1 MSDLA
6 KAFEPKSVE
15 EKLYRLW
22 EDNHFFEAKADS
34 NKPPY
39 TIVIPPPNVTGV
51 LHMGHALVDT
61 LQDVLTR
68 WKRMCGFEA
77 LWVPGTDHAGIATQ
91 AVVERH
97 LYATMG
103 KRRSDFSREEFLT
116 HVWKW
121 KEDSERQILA
131 QIKKVG
137 CSCDWSR
144 LAFTMDEKRSRAVRV
159 MFKKMFDDGLIY
171 RGDYLVNWDPV
182 AKTALSDDEVE
193 YEDRMSSLWFIKYPL
208 EDKSGFVT
216 VATARPETMFGD
228 TAVAVSP
235 DDPRH
240 QHLIGKRV
248 HLPLTD
254 KIIPIIGDKMVDPTY
269 GSGALKIT
277 PAHSQVDYEIA
288 QRHGLPMVNV
298 LTPDGKLNE
307 EAGEFKGL
315 GVDEARG
322 PIARKLKELGL
333 LEKEIPH
340 PQRVGVSYRS
350 KAVIEPYLSKQWF
363 VRLSQFKT
371 LLIDVVKSG
380 RIKLLPEHFESTY
393 FHWIYNLRDWCIS
406 RQLWWGHQI
415 PVWYR
420 GDEVKCLAEGE
431 PGDDWVQDTDVLDT
445 WFSSA
450 LWPMSVLGWPDKTPD
465 MEKFYPTST
474 LVTGH
479 DILFFWVTRMIVMG
493 EYAMEKPPF
502 EEVFLHGLIYGKSYW
517 RIGHDGAAHYLPAKE
532 REAYDLGAAL
542 PPDVHSKWE
551 KMSKSKGNILDPLEI
566 IDAYGADA
574 MRMALCASAT
584 HARQIDLDR
593 RRFEEFKNFANKIWN
608 GARFVL
614 MNLEDFSADE
624 GIDRALLTLEDKWI
638 LSLLNRIIRDVNAH
652 LMAYAFDKAALA
664 AYDFFWK
671 EFCAYYVE
679 LTKPILFGKR
689 GTPEERKNKQKIL
702 FVILCNSLRLL
713 HPMAPFITEELFQV
727 LKAKIPSSSVRD
739 PYLSESFTAL
749 QSSACIVAP
758 YPKVLREI
766 DIDPAIEEAFA
777 AIDQVVHAVRNIRA
791 EMQLPPGLATDLYI
805 IGPKN
810 DFAPIEKSQ
819 AILLA
824 LLKIQTLI
832 FASEE
837 KPLPFSSA
845 ATVGT
850 LKIILPLPQEMR
862 EKEKTRLTKERDKL
876 IQQQNGA
883 RQQLA
888 NADFVAKAPEALV
901 TKLKNTLSQTEQE
914 LVEISRKIESL

>member
-1 MSDLA
+1 MSDLP
-6 KAFEPKSVE
+6 KAFEPKTVE
-15 EKLYRLW
+15 EKLYQFW
-22 EDNHFFEAKADS
+22 EEQGFFKASADS
-34 NKPPY
+34 PKKPY

-61 LQDVLTR
+61 LQDVLIR

-97 LYATMG
+97 LQATLG
-103 KRRSDFSREEFLT
+103 KRRSDFSREEFLG

-121 KEDSERQILA
+121 KEESERQILA

-144 LAFTMDEKRSRAVRV
+144 LAFTMDEQRSRAVKA
-159 MFKKMFDDGLIY
+159 MFKKMYDEGLIY

-182 AKTALSDDEVE
+182 TQTALSDDEVE
-193 YEDRMSSLWFIKYPL
+193 YEERMSALWFIRYPL
-208 EDKSGFVT
+208 EDKSGHVT
-216 VATARPETMFGD
+216 VATARPETLFGD
-228 TAVAVSP
+228 VAVAVSP

-248 HLPLTD
+248 YLPLTD
-254 KIIPIIGDKMVDPTY
+254 KLIPIIGDKAVDPIF

-277 PAHSQVDYEIA
+277 PGHSAVDYEIA
-288 QRHGLPMVNV
+288 LRHNLPLVNV
-298 LTPDGKLNE
+298 LTPDAKLNE
-307 EAGEFKGL
+307 LCGEFKGL
-315 GVDEARG
+315 GVEEARA
-322 PIARKLKELGL
+322 PIAKKLKSLGL
-333 LEKEIPH
+333 LEKETPY

-363 VRLSQFKT
+363 VRLSQFKP
-371 LLIDVVKSG
+371 LLLDAVKSG
-380 RIKLLPEHFESTY
+380 RIKLLPKHFESTY
-393 FHWIYNLRDWCIS
+393 FHWINNLRDWCIS
-406 RQLWWGHQI
+406 RQLWWGHRI

-420 GDEVKCLAEGE
+420 DGEVVCLAEGE
-431 PGDDWVQDTDVLDT
+431 PSKEWVQDSDVLDT
-445 WFSSA
+445 WFSA
-450 LWPMSVLGWPDKTPD
+450 GLWPMSVLGWPDKTPD
-465 MEKFYPTST
+465 MEKFYPTSV

-493 EYAMEKPPF
+493 EYATEKPPF
-502 EEVFLHGLIYGKSYW
+502 SQVFLHGLIYGKSYW
-517 RIGHDGAAHYLPAKE
+517 RVSKEGSVQYVTGKE
-532 REAYDLGAAL
+532 RTAYDIGTPL

-614 MNLEDFSADE
+614 MNLEDFTPGE
-624 GIDRALLTLEDKWI
+624 PIKLLALEDKWI

-652 LMAYAFDKAALA
+652 LMEYAFDKAALA

-679 LTKPILFGKR
+679 LTKPVLFGKR
-689 GTPEERKNKQKIL
+689 GTPEERKNKQAIL

-713 HPMAPFITEELFQV
+713 HPMAPYITEELFQI
-727 LKAKIPSSSVRD
+727 LKVKIPATNVDD
-739 PYLSESFTAL
+739 PYLRESIQAL
-749 QSSACIVAP
+749 QSTACIVAP
-758 YPKVLREI
+758 YPKVLREM

-777 AIDQVVHAVRNIRA
+777 SIDTIVHAVRNIRA

-805 IGPKN
+805 IGPKEN
-810 DFAPIEKSQ
+810 LVPIQKSEG
-819 AILLA
+819 ILHA
-824 LLKIQTLI
+824 LLKIQTLT

-845 ATVGT
+845 APLGP
-850 LKIILPLPQEMR
+850 LKVILPLPLEMR
-862 EKEKTRLTKERDKL
+862 EKEKARLTKERDKL
-876 IQQQNGA
+876 VQQQNAA

-888 NADFVAKAPEALV
+888 NADFVAKAPEAIV
-901 TKLKNTLSQTEQE
+901 AKLKATVSQAELD
-914 LVEISRKIESL
+914 LVEISRKIENL